1 MGVSYGDSQVKV
13 LIIGSGGREH
23 ALAWKIS
30 QSPRVTKIYCAPGN
44 AGISRVAECIPIQP
58 TDIINLLS
66 FAKQEGISLTVV
78 GPEAPLAIGIVD
90 RFREAG
96 LRIFGPSMAAAQMEA
111 SKIFSKKIMEKYKIP
126 TADSKDFTEVNK
138 AIDYIKEKGAPLV
151 IKADGLAAGKGVII
165 AATEQEAIDALKI
178 LMIDKAFGQ
187 AGEKIIIEEFLEG
200 EEASF
205 LVFTDGHAIVP
216 MPLSRDHKRI
226 LDNDKGPNTGG
237 MGAYSPVPSV
247 SMKMIDS
254 VIKDIV
260 KPVIAGLEKE
270 GCSYEGI
277 LYTGLMITPEGIPKV
292 LEFNCRFGDP
302 EAQPILMRLETD
314 IVEII
319 EAVIDKRLSEIEVK
333 WSDKVAVCVVMAS
346 GGYPDKYQNGRII
359 TGLDSI
365 GDKKDVVVFHAGT
378 AIKDNNIVTAGGR
391 VLGVTALGDD
401 MTIAIKRA
409 YGAVEKIGFEG
420 MQYRKDI
427 GEK

>member
-1 MGVSYGDSQVKV
+1 M
-13 LIIGSGGREH
+13 
-23 ALAWKIS
+23 
-30 QSPRVTKIYCAPGN
+30 
-44 AGISRVAECIPIQP
+44 
-58 TDIINLLS
+58 
-66 FAKQEGISLTVV
+66 
-78 GPEAPLAIGIVD
+78 
-90 RFREAG
+90 
-96 LRIFGPSMAAAQMEA
+96 
-111 SKIFSKKIMEKYKIP
+111 
-126 TADSKDFTEVNK
+126 
-138 AIDYIKEKGAPLV
+138 
-151 IKADGLAAGKGVII
+151 II

-205 LVFTDGHAIVP
+205 LVFTDGNAIVP

-226 LDNDKGPNTGG
+226 FDNDKGPNTGG
-237 MGAYSPVPSV
+237 MGAYSPVPLV
-247 SMKMIDS
+247 SRQIIDS

-260 KPVIAGLEKE
+260 QPVIAGLEKE
-270 GCSYEGI
+270 GCPYQGI

-359 TGLDSI
+359 TGLNSI
-365 GDKKDVVVFHAGT
+365 ADTEDVIVFHAGT
-378 AIKDNNIVTAGGR
+378 AFENKNIVTAGGR
-391 VLGVTALGDD
+391 VLGVTALGEDIN
-401 MTIAIKRA
+401 IAIKRA
-409 YGAVEKIGFEG
+409 YEAVNMIEFEG

-427 GEK
+427 GKK

>member
-1 MGVSYGDSQVKV
+1 MKV

-30 QSPRVTKIYCAPGN
+30 QSPRVTKLYCAPGN
-44 AGISRVAECIPIQP
+44 AGISGVAECIPIQP
-58 TDIINLLS
+58 GDIINLLS
-66 FAKQEGISLTVV
+66 FAKQEDISLTVV

-111 SKIFSKKIMEKYKIP
+111 SKIFSKKIMQKYNIP
-126 TADSKDFTEVNK
+126 TADSKDFTEVNP
-138 AIDYIKEKGAPLV
+138 AINYIKEKGAPLV

-178 LMIDKAFGQ
+178 LMIDKAFGH

-205 LVFTDGHAIVP
+205 LVFTDGDAIVP

-226 LDNDKGPNTGG
+226 FDNDKGPNTGG

-247 SMKMIDS
+247 SRQIIDS

-270 GCSYEGI
+270 GCPYEGI
-277 LYTGLMITPEGIPKV
+277 LYTGLMITPDGIPKV

-319 EAVIDKRLSEIEVK
+319 EAVIDKKLNGIEVN
-333 WSDKVAVCVVMAS
+333 WSDKAAVCVVIAS
-346 GGYPDKYQNGRII
+346 GGYPDKYQSGRII
-359 TGLDSI
+359 NGLDSI
-365 GDKKDVVVFHAGT
+365 ADNKDVVVFHAGT
-378 AIKDNNIVTAGGR
+378 AMKDNNIVTAGGR
-391 VLGVTALGDD
+391 VLGVTALGED
-401 MTIAIKRA
+401 MNIAIKRA
-409 YGAVEKIGFEG
+409 YEAVEKIKFDG

-427 GEK
+427 GKK

>member
-1 MGVSYGDSQVKV
+1 MKV

-58 TDIINLLS
+58 IDITNLLS

-78 GPEAPLAIGIVD
+78 GPEAPLASGIVD

-111 SKIFSKKIMEKYKIP
+111 SKIFSKKIMEKYNIP
-126 TADSKDFTEVNK
+126 TADSKDFTEVNP

-178 LMIDKAFGQ
+178 LMVDKAFGQ

-205 LVFTDGHAIVP
+205 LVFTDGDAIVP

-226 LDNDKGPNTGG
+226 FDNDKGPNTGG

-247 SMKMIDS
+247 SRQIIDS

-260 KPVIAGLEKE
+260 KPIIAGLGKE
-270 GCSYEGI
+270 GCPYEGI
-277 LYTGLMITPEGIPKV
+277 LYTGLMITSEGIPKV

-319 EAVIDKRLSEIEVK
+319 EAVIDKKLNGIEVN
-333 WSDKVAVCVVMAS
+333 WSDKAAVCVVIAS

-391 VLGVTALGDD
+391 VLGVTALGED
-401 MTIAIKRA
+401 MNEAIHLA
-409 YGAVEKIGFEG
+409 YEAVEKIEFEG

-427 GEK
+427 GKK

>member
-1 MGVSYGDSQVKV
+1 MKV
-13 LIIGSGGREH
+13 LVIGSGGREH
-23 ALAWKIS
+23 ALVWKIA

-58 TDIINLLS
+58 VDITNLIS

-111 SKIFSKKIMEKYKIP
+111 SKIFSKNIMNKYNIP
-126 TADSKDFTEVNK
+126 TAESKDFTEVK
-138 AIDYIKEKGAPLV
+138 PAIDYIKEKGAPLV

-165 AATEQEAIDALKI
+165 ASTEQEAIDALKL

-187 AGEKIIIEEFLEG
+187 AGERIIIEEFLAG

-205 LVFTDGHAIVP
+205 LVFTDGQVIVP

-226 LDNDKGPNTGG
+226 FDNDKGPNTGG
-237 MGAYSPVPSV
+237 MGAYSPVSSV
-247 SMKMIDS
+247 SREIIDT
-254 VIKDIV
+254 VIRDIV
-260 KPVIAGLEKE
+260 KPVIEGLEKE
-270 GCSYEGI
+270 GCNYEGI
-277 LYTGLMITPEGIPKV
+277 LYTGLMITPEGKPKV

-314 IVEII
+314 IVDII
-319 EAVIDKRLSEIEVK
+319 EAVIDKRLNKIEVK
-333 WSDKVAVCVVMAS
+333 WSDKAAVCVVMAS
-346 GGYPDKYQNGRII
+346 GGYPEKYQNGTII

-365 GDKKDVVVFHAGT
+365 IDMEDIVVFHAGT
-378 AIKDNNIVTAGGR
+378 ALKDDNIVTAGGR
-391 VLGVTALGDD
+391 VLGVTARGED
-401 MTIAIKRA
+401 MTIAKKRA
-409 YGAVEKIGFEG
+409 YEAIGRISFEG
-420 MQYRKDI
+420 MQYRTDI
-427 GEK
+427 GKK